1 MSNVTEKILKEYE
14 ELEKINDSERR
25 NRISSVYE
33 KYPKIKEIDDK
44 IKNCGITCLNKI
56 LSNPSS
62 ADEVNSF
69 IEDEMEKLKSER
81 NSLIEDFGID
91 PMFDKIKYKCEMC
104 SDTGF
109 VGNEKCK
116 CFIQKIMDE
125 EFNNSNMGEKQKNC
139 TFDKFKLDIYSKTES
154 QDGITHYERMSKI
167 YNLAKDFTEN
177 FDTAEKSLFFYGG
190 TGVGKTFLSSCI
202 ANELMKKG
210 KTVLYARA
218 SRLFELFERNHFG
231 RGDIKKDRELIERVY
246 TCDLLIVDDL
256 GTEIHTRNIPSFL
269 YDFFDER
276 VSNNKKLI
284 INTNY
289 NSQELEDLYTKRFTS
304 RLFESFYVLK
314 FAGKDLRIG
323 I

>member
-1 MSNVTEKILKEYE
+1 MSNVTEKILAEYE
-14 ELEKINDSERR
+14 ELEKVLEAERKE
-25 NRISSVYE
+25 RISSVYE
-33 KYPKIKEIDDK
+33 KYPKIKEIDEK

-56 LSNPSS
+56 LSEPAS

-69 IEDEMEKLKSER
+69 IEKEMEKLKSER
-81 NSLIEDFGID
+81 ASLIEDYGID
-91 PMFDKIKYKCEMC
+91 PAFDKKKYRCEIC

-109 VGNEKCK
+109 VGSEKCK

-125 EFNNSNMGEKQKNC
+125 EFNNSNMGERQKEC
-139 TFDKFKLDIYSKTES
+139 TFDKFSLDKYSKTES
-154 QDGITHYERMSKI
+154 SDGITHFDRMSKI
-167 YNLAKDFTEN
+167 FGLAKDFTEN
-177 FDTAEKSLFFYGG
+177 FDNINRSLFFYGG

-231 RGDIKKDRELIERVY
+231 RGDTEKDKELIERVY
-246 TCDLLIVDDL
+246 TCDLLIIDDL

-269 YDFFDER
+269 YNFFDER
-276 VSNNKKLI
+276 ISNNKKFI

>member
-1 MSNVTEKILKEYE
+1 MSAIIEKILDDYE
-14 ELEKINDSERR
+14 NLDKTLEKERL

-33 KYPKIKEIDDK
+33 KYPDLCEIDNK
-44 IKNCGITCLNKI
+44 IRQCGINSLNSI
-56 LSNPSS
+56 LKNPAS
-62 ADEVNSF
+62 ADEVNAY
-69 IEDEMEKLKSER
+69 IKNEMEILKAER
-81 NSLIEDFGID
+81 KNFINDHDID
-91 PMFDKIKYKCEMC
+91 PLFDKKKHICTVC

-109 VGNEKCK
+109 VGNKKCK

-125 EFNNSNMGEKQKNC
+125 EFNNSNMGANQREQ
-139 TFDKFKLDIYSKTES
+139 TFDKFRLDVYSKTEME
-154 QDGITHYERMSKI
+154 DGFTYFDRMNKI
-167 YNLAKDFTEN
+167 YNLSIDFCDN
-177 FDTAEKSLFFYGG
+177 FDNAVKSLLFYGG
-190 TGVGKTFLSSCI
+190 TGVGKTFLSGCI

-231 RGDIKKDRELIERVY
+231 RGDILRDREMIERVY
-246 TCDLLIVDDL
+246 SCDLLIIDDL
-256 GTEIHTRNIPSFL
+256 GTEIRTRNIPSFL

-276 VSNNKKLI
+276 LSNNKKMI

-289 NSQELEDLYTKRFTS
+289 TPKELEAFYTKRFTS

-314 FAGKDLRIG
+314 FCGNDMRMG